1 MFSFILKRMILND
14 NLDSENVGIKY
25 KLFFDFV
32 IIDKNISFH
41 TLLQYFV
48 RYRLSMYEP
57 YKKMKYSNRV

>member
-14 NLDSENVGIKY
+14 NLDSENLGIKH

-48 RYRLSMYEP
+48 RYRFSMYEP
-57 YKKMKYSNRV
+57 YRKMKYSNSV